1 MRQLSSFFDN
11 PFLRLVQEVG
21 VEKFRK
27 FFEKH
32 IQLTTAKNG
41 GGEYTQIITDSNAKY
56 SQFYDSY
63 LLEDTSSSIQ
73 QGLTITVDNII
84 EEFKSSVKQQEGL
97 IRSKFNVGTPEY
109 EEFFPNGITEYTGSK
124 KEDVQTLMERVVN
137 RGTAHVLELGQPF
150 VDLFT
155 DILNR
160 YTAGRTAQLQK
171 IGETKDLDT
180 QTDQFQIDGAD
191 QLFHNLLFI
200 ADNFRNQPEIVTD
213 FFDES
218 FISSGGGEEKEI
230 YTGTVAENVTHTI
243 VEDVFSDDPEI
254 VLSNTG
260 TTDLMFCLAP
270 TAETACTAGI
280 TIAPDE
286 SQTVNAS
293 ELGDISYTFLN
304 VTNLSSDIEGEYSVS
319 I

>member
-1 MRQLSSFFDN
+1 MKQLSSFFVN
-11 PFLRLVQEVG
+11 PFLRLVNEVG

-41 GGEYTQIITDSNAKY
+41 GGEYTQIIADSNAKY

-84 EEFKSSVKQQEGL
+84 VEFQSSVKQQEGL

-109 EEFFPNGITEYTGSK
+109 EEFFPYGITEYTESK
-124 KEDVQTLMERVVN
+124 KEDVQTLMERMVN
-137 RGTAHVLELGQPF
+137 RGTAHVAELGQPF

-155 DILNR
+155 GILNS
-160 YTAGRTAQLQK
+160 YTTARTAQLLK

-180 QTDQFQIDGAD
+180 QTDQFQIEGAD
-191 QLFHNLLFI
+191 QLFHNVLFI

-218 FISSGGGEEKEI
+218 FISTGGEEKET
-230 YTGTVAENVTHTI
+230 YTGTVPANVTHSVI
-243 VEDVFSDDPEI
+243 EMPFADDPEI

-270 TAETACTAGI
+270 TAETACTSGI

-286 SQTVNAS
+286 SETVNAS
-293 ELGDISYTFLN
+293 DLGDISYTFLN
-304 VTNLSSDIEGEYSVS
+304 VTNLSSDTEGEYSVS
-319 I
+319 V